1 MKSIYTLIVSALV
14 LSITLFSCSMEKRL
28 YNKGYSVEWN
38 RGLKGDSKNNDVL
51 STEISKEES
60 DLATVE
66 PNLVVETEPAL
77 TIETKEETPCDSIK
91 LKNGEVKLGV
101 VKEIGAYGI
110 TYGSCDDPKS
120 LNIVERSSVE
130 SIRYSNG
137 KEELVSAIVQPKQ
150 KVEEKRQVEGFGI
163 LGFILSIL
171 GFFIAGIPLGI
182 GAIVFGIVSIGRI
195 ASYPSKFKGAAFGII
210 ALILGLIVLIATIA
224 LVV

>member
-1 MKSIYTLIVSALV
+1 MKSISTLIVSALV

-38 RGLKGDSKNNDVL
+38 RGLKGDSKNKEVL
-51 STEISKEES
+51 SLEISKEES

-66 PNLVVETEPAL
+66 SDIELKPEPVLTLETNEEP
-77 TIETKEETPCDSIK
+77 PCDSIK

-110 TYGSCDDPKS
+110 TYGNCDDPKS
-120 LNIVERSSVE
+120 LNIIERSSVE

-137 KEELVSAIVQPKQ
+137 KSQLVEPVTQLKPAGQESRKQ
-150 KVEEKRQVEGFGI
+150 EGFGVAGFVLSLVSILIATIPLSIAAMI
-163 LGFILSIL
+163 LGII
-171 GFFIAGIPLGI
+171 
-182 GAIVFGIVSIGRI
+182 SIGRI

-210 ALILGLIVLIATIA
+210 ALILGLVLFIAA
-224 LVV
+224 LAILL